1 MKVSSF
7 MDVLALTVVAVIV
20 FDIVSSKNTASI
32 VTNGGN
38 AWAKILRAAE
48 GKG

>member
-20 FDIVSSKNTASI
+20 LDIVSSKNTAGI
-32 VTNGGN
+32 VSSAGN
-38 AWAKILRAAE
+38 AW
-48 GKG
+48 GKVLLSAQGK

>member
-20 FDIVSSKNTASI
+20 LDIVSSKNTAKI
-32 VTNGGN
+32 VTSAGSAWGN
-38 AWAKILRAAE
+38 VLRAAQ
-48 GKG
+48 GK